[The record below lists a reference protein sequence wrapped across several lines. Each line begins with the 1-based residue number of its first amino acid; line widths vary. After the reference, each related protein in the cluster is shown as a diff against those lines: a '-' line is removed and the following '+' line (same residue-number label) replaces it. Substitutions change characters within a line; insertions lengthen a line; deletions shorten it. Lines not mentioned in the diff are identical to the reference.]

1 MTDVMRATICIP
13 GLAMIA
19 LGLMLAADVRAAGD
33 FDVRAWVDEQVA
45 GTDTLSISAAWIAG
59 GDVETFHAG
68 RVRPAG
74 EAVVDADTRYQI
86 GSLTK
91 AFTHLL
97 LAEMAARGEV
107 GYDTP
112 LADLVG
118 DRVEFAN
125 PAVGKITLLE
135 LATHTS
141 GLPRLPA
148 NLSMSESAGPYADY
162 DGDDLLA
169 AIGGARAEQPLGD
182 HYAYSNFGAGLLGY
196 LLGRVHG
203 GGYERALAERVLSP
217 LGLAAT
223 EFDPDDNRAA
233 GYSDGEVVPDWT
245 FDALAGAGALWS
257 NTEDLVRLAR
267 IQLGVEANPL
277 DHSLEVDREVVEPE
291 AGGYAVTRVW
301 HVAESPEGP
310 VYWHN
315 GGTGGFG
322 SFFGFRPATGEAV
335 ILLVAGKADPTRA
348 GMQWL
353 QAGGPGESSLMDI
366 DESVTGQYELS
377 GGIGIG
383 VFERDGRLVA
393 QLSGQAAHP
402 ITDVGNDWYTL
413 DVADASLRFLREGS
427 EVVAVELVQNGV
439 VQRAGRVAG
448 TAEATTRTE
457 VSLDRE
463 ALREYVGEY
472 AVNPNAKFTIRLGDE
487 RLEAKLTGQSFLPIF
502 AKGDD
507 VFFYKAVDA
516 ELHFERGDQGEL
528 EALVL
533 HQGGIHQRAERVD

>member
-1 MTDVMRATICIP
+1 MTDVMRATIRIP

-135 LATHTS
+135 LASHTS

-148 NLSMSESAGPYADY
+148 NLPMSNPADPYADY
-162 DGDDLLA
+162 DADDLHK
-169 AIGGARAEQPLGD
+169 AIGQARAKQPVGD

-196 LLGRVHG
+196 LLGEVHG
-203 GGYERALAERVLSP
+203 GGYEAALREHVLSP
-217 LGLAAT
+217 LGLEST
-223 EFDPDDNRAA
+223 VFDPDDHRAA
-233 GYSDGEVVPDWT
+233 GFSGGEVVTDWT

-257 NTEDLVRLAR
+257 NADDLARLAR
-267 IQLGVEANPL
+267 IQLGTVPNPL
-277 DHSLEVDREVVEPE
+277 GHSLEADREVVEPE
-291 AGGYAVTRVW
+291 AGGYAVTRIW
-301 HVAESPEGP
+301 HVAESSEGP

-353 QAGGPGESSLMDI
+353 QAGPGESPARDV
-366 DESVTGQYELS
+366 DQSVSGQYELG

-383 VFERDGRLVA
+383 VFERNGRLFA
-393 QLSGQAAHP
+393 QLSGQSANP
-402 ITDVGNDWYTL
+402 ITDIGDDWYAL
-413 DVADASLRFLREGS
+413 NVADASLHFIREDEG
-427 EVVAVELVQNGV
+427 VVAVELVQNGR
-439 VQRAGRVAG
+439 VQRAERVADS
-448 TAEATTRTE
+448 AEAMSKTE
-457 VSLDRE
+457 VSLDPE
-463 ALREYVGEY
+463 VLREYTGEY
-472 AVNPNAKFTIRLGDE
+472 AINPNAKFTIRLGDD

-502 AKGDD
+502 AKENDI
-507 VFFYKAVDA
+507 FFYKAVDA
-516 ELHFERGDQGEL
+516 ELHFERDDAGKVK
-528 EALVL
+528 ALVL
-533 HQGGIHQRAERVD
+533 HQGGIRQRGERVD